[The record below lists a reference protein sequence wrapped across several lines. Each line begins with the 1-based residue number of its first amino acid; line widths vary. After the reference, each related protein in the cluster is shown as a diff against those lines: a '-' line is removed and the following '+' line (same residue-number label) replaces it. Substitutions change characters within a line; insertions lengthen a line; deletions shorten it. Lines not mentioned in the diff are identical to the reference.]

1 MVKQNHMQLQFKPL
15 WLGVGIFLIGF
26 IVYESISFD
35 AIEVDIAY
43 FDKFAHVLT
52 YFLLMGWFVQIY
64 QSSRAKVILALLFI
78 GMGIA
83 IEYLQG
89 AGGVRYFEVADMLAN
104 TGGIIAAL
112 LLSNSPF
119 ASILLKLETYLLGK

>member
-1 MVKQNHMQLQFKPL
+1 MMKQNHIQLQFKPL
-15 WLGVGIFLIGF
+15 WLGVGFFLIGF

-35 AIEVDIAY
+35 AIKVDIAY
-43 FDKFAHVLT
+43 FDKFSHVLS

-64 QSSRAKVILALLFI
+64 QTPRAKLFLALIFI

-83 IEYLQG
+83 IEYIQG

-104 TGGIIAAL
+104 MSGIIVAL

-119 ASILLKLETYLLGK
+119 ASILLKLETYLLSK